1 MKLHA
6 LARSLIS
13 LLPIGLLGLSLSACG
28 IGESLTAKTFT
39 FKGELPADFSI
50 KAQAH
55 YSVANK
61 CANGRS
67 KAKSFTTEFQS
78 TPQQY
83 NFDIPVTYRDG
94 LCEMKLARVGL
105 FINGRYG
112 EKDWQQTY
120 YNGELRIVDELP
132 EKAPDF
138 QADDSLTKRAECT
151 WWFQL
156 STAKSRLGEISKLL
170 NCKGAGAYLVVD
182 TLPGKTVQLDF
193 QLNPIEKPAIAET
206 WIEFPNGWKP
216 CVDEVTEKG
225 RWIWCRT
232 PPLFKT
238 FKMNGQECTVYPNC
252 TE

>member
-1 MKLHA
+1 MKLSPSIRA
-6 LARSLIS
+6 MRT
-13 LLPIGLLGLSLSACG
+13 LLWPALLGLSLSACG
-28 IGESLTAKTFT
+28 ITESLTAKTFT

-61 CANGRS
+61 CVNGRS
-67 KAKSFTTEFQS
+67 KAKSFTTEFQR
-78 TPQQY
+78 TAQQY

-120 YNGELRIVDELP
+120 DNGELRIVNELP
-132 EKAPDF
+132 EGAPDF
-138 QADDSLTKRAECT
+138 QADNTLIKQAKCT

-156 STAKSRLGEISKLL
+156 SKARAHRDEISKLL

-182 TLPGKTVQLDF
+182 TLPGKAVQLDF
-193 QLNPIEKPAIAET
+193 HVIPEEEPSHDDT
-206 WIEFPNGWKP
+206 WVKFPEGWKP
-216 CVDEVTEKG
+216 CLPKPG
-225 RWIWCRT
+225 WPNCQK
-232 PPLFKT
+232 PPVFKT